1 MTEFDKE
8 AVAALLKDSSNREA
22 QAEFFQEFIPVG
34 HITLDYIS
42 LLLNTKALKV
52 GDAMVKKIRK
62 GIKVHTLVPG
72 SVHLKS
78 EVTVKDRIN
87 YSIDGIDVGVNFNKW
102 ELEKGEIGTVEEIRA
117 EMTAKLRDH
126 LFNRVLTA
134 LATVW
139 TAGNTPDNYAACA
152 TAVDST
158 TLDSMIDQIN
168 QYGGGAKTIIGTRKA
183 VTPISKFAAFWSDTA
198 TSTVGVSQ
206 SVLDEFLR
214 TGKLGG
220 YLGVP
225 IVAVDQVF
233 DNPEDYNA
241 LIPDNY
247 VLVLGNKVGDF
258 ITYGTPEWKV
268 WDDMRPTPPYTNIEC
283 WQRFGMIID
292 NALGIG
298 VIKIT

>member
-1 MTEFDKE
+1 MEQFDKE

-22 QAEFFQEFIPVG
+22 LAEFLQEFIPAG

-42 LLLNTKALKV
+42 LLLNTRALKP
-52 GDAMVKKIRK
+52 GDALVKKIRK

-72 SVHLKS
+72 AVHLKS
-78 EVTVKDRIN
+78 EITVKDRIN

-139 TAGNTPDNYAACA
+139 TAGNTPDNYATCA
-152 TAVDST
+152 TTVNST

-183 VTPISKFAAFWSDTA
+183 VTPITKFAAFWSDTA

-206 SVLDEFLR
+206 DILTEFLR

-258 ITYGTPEWKV
+258 ITYGNPEWKV

-283 WQRFGMIID
+283 WQQFGMIID